1 MIKKIFLFVAILCFS
16 SICTGTS
23 NPTDLQI
30 SVLFVDITHP
40 KILSEDHPN
49 KRLIPASVTKLF
61 VANAALKQFGSAYSF
76 ATPIYIRGQLDQGIL
91 KGDLILYGVGDPMLI
106 NERIEELTT
115 ILHKSGIKEIH
126 GNIVI
131 NNSYFGLIKPND
143 PDRLKAKTNSAEG
156 YNGLLSSSGSNFG
169 TISVSVTPAKQEGQ
183 PAIIN
188 LIPGTLDN
196 TILTG
201 RVMTSNDTAKPLKL
215 VRESKN
221 FKELLQISGRV
232 PTKAPPIFIYRSAG
246 YPDLAT
252 GAVLKYFLQQ
262 AGISITGSIQVE
274 STPLK
279 QNDQLLLQEYNHP
292 LSETISAMLIYSN
305 NYIADMLTL
314 DLWQHEHHAS
324 RISLAQASNHLL
336 DDYDKMK
343 SHSVFTTKNA
353 SLPILMSGSGLT
365 TTNRLSALDLVI
377 LLEGMHKDT
386 SNFPIFY
393 SALTI
398 PGQSSDWRH
407 IKTSEHPW
415 MNRVNVK
422 TGSLSDPVLV
432 YSLAG
437 YFRMKNGD
445 LGAFA
450 ILLNQPGTNRAGI
463 EHQLVSRLDKF
474 FASH

>member
-1 MIKKIFLFVAILCFS
+1 MMKKIFLFVAILCFS
-16 SICTGTS
+16 STS
-23 NPTDLQI
+23 MGASSPADLQI
-30 SVLFVDITHP
+30 SALFVDLTHP
-40 KILSEDHPN
+40 KILNEDNPN

-61 VANAALKQFGSAYSF
+61 VADTALKQFGRTYSF
-76 ATPIYIRGQLDQGIL
+76 ATPLYVRGQLDQGIL
-91 KGDLILYGVGDPMLI
+91 KGDLVLYGVGDPMLI
-106 NERIEELTT
+106 NERIEELTA

-131 NNSYFGLIKPND
+131 NNSYFGVIKPND
-143 PDRLKAKTNSAEG
+143 PDRLKAKTNSAES

-169 TISVSVTPAKQEGQ
+169 TISVSVIPAKQEGQ
-183 PAIIN
+183 PATVS

-201 RVMTSNDTAKPLKL
+201 SVMTSHHAGEPIKL
-215 VRESKN
+215 MRESKD
-221 FKELLQISGRV
+221 FKELLQISGSV
-232 PTKAPPIFIYRSAG
+232 LIKALPITIYRSAG

-262 AGISITGSIQVE
+262 AGISVIGSIQVE

-279 QNDQLLLQEYNHP
+279 QNDKLLLQEYNHP

-314 DLWQHEHHAS
+314 DLWQREHHSS
-324 RISLAQASNHLL
+324 RISLAKASNYLL
-336 DDYDKMK
+336 NDYNKMK
-343 SHSVFTTKNA
+343 NHSVFATKNA
-353 SLPILMSGSGLT
+353 SLPIFMSGSGLT

-386 SNFPIFY
+386 SNFPVFY
-393 SALTI
+393 AALTI

-415 MNRVNVK
+415 MNRVTVK

-432 YSLAG
+432 YTLAG

-474 FASH
+474 FESH